1 MEITGIIEKVL
12 PLEAGITKAGKDW
25 QKQNFI
31 VANNEGYNDEK
42 QIFCFEIFGE
52 EKVENFNKYN
62 KAGDNV
68 KVDFN
73 ISTNEWKDKY
83 YTSLQAWKVFKAE
96 TDKDDAP
103 SQNYDVKNPTYEKAP
118 ALAAEEPDDLPF

>member
-12 PLEAGITKAGKDW
+12 PLESGVTKAGTDW

-31 VANNEGYNDEK
+31 VTNNDGYDGKK

-52 EKVENFNKYN
+52 EKVQNFNKFN
-62 KAGDNV
+62 KVGDSV

-83 YTSLQAWKVFKAE
+83 FTSLQAWKVFKSEQATTISSAE
-96 TDKDDAP
+96 AFVPETNINKD
-103 SQNYDVKNPTYEKAP
+103 
-118 ALAAEEPDDLPF
+118 EPDDLPF

>member
-1 MEITGIIEKVL
+1 MEITGTIEKVL
-12 PLEAGITKAGKDW
+12 TLESGQTKDGKDW

-31 VANNEGYNDEK
+31 VTNNEGYNDQK

-52 EKVENFNKYN
+52 EKVANFNKFN
-62 KAGDNV
+62 KIGDVV

-83 YTSLQAWKVFKAE
+83 FTSLQAWKVFKAE
-96 TDKDDAP
+96 SGTAP
-103 SQNYDVKNPTYEKAP
+103 QAPNAPFPTAP
-118 ALAAEEPDDLPF
+118 ALNEEEPDDLPF

>member
-1 MEITGIIEKVL
+1 MSELSVQGTIEKVL
-12 PLEAGITKAGKDW
+12 ALESGQTKDGKDW

-31 VANNEGYNDEK
+31 VANNEGYNDQK

-52 EKVENFNKYN
+52 EKVGNFNKYN
-62 KAGDNV
+62 KVGDVV

-96 TDKDDAP
+96 QTGTAP
-103 SQNYDVKNPTYEKAP
+103 QAP
-118 ALAAEEPDDLPF
+118 QMPNLPPATLNEEEPDDLPF

>member
-1 MEITGIIEKVL
+1 MSLEITGTIEKVL
-12 PLEAGITKAGKDW
+12 TLESGQTKTGSDW

-31 VANNEGYNDEK
+31 VTNNEGYNDQK

-52 EKVENFNKYN
+52 EKVGNFNKYN
-62 KAGDNV
+62 KVGDVV

-83 YTSLQAWKVFKAE
+83 FTSLQAWKVFKAE
-96 TDKDDAP
+96 TAP
-103 SQNYDVKNPTYEKAP
+103 ATPQANNQEFKPAP
-118 ALAAEEPDDLPF
+118 ALAEVDDDDMPF

>member
-12 PLEAGITKAGKDW
+12 PLESGVTKTGSDW

-31 VANNEGYNDEK
+31 ITNNNGYNDTK

-52 EKVENFNKYN
+52 EKVANFNKFN
-62 KAGDNV
+62 KVGNNV

-83 YTSLQAWKVFKAE
+83 FTSLQAWKVFKSE
-96 TDKDDAP
+96 QVPDI
-103 SQNYDVKNPTYEKAP
+103 SEKA
-118 ALAAEEPDDLPF
+118 ANTQFEPSPPFIEQPSEDLPF